1 MRNIRYLQ
9 QGMSMIEVMIIVIII
24 AILAA
29 VAIPSMQSLFAKADL
44 NAYVDKVR
52 SSVKL
57 AKNEAV
63 RRGVN
68 VNVCSRDSNNV
79 VCGDENDWAN
89 GLIVFFSDTL
99 ITTGANATLIF
110 QSDIDDALNVTA
122 AFSLMGFNS
131 RGVMASDVSMVVNP
145 DDCSRNSYLIVISAL
160 GVVDVD
166 EQACA

>member
-29 VAIPSMQSLFAKADL
+29 VAIPSMQSLFANADL
-44 NAYVDKVR
+44 NSFIDNVK

-57 AKNEAV
+57 AKNEAL
-63 RRGVN
+63 RRGVS
-68 VNVCSRDSNNV
+68 VNVCSKDPDSV
-79 VCGDENDWAN
+79 ACGGAADWAN
-89 GLIVFFSDTL
+89 GLIVYFSNTL
-99 ITTGANATLIF
+99 VSSGANATLI
-110 QSDIDDALNVTA
+110 QYSEINDALNVTA
-122 AFSLMGFNS
+122 AFGEISFNS
-131 RGVMASDVSMVVNP
+131 RGVMTSGVSMVVNP
-145 DDCSRNSYLIVISAL
+145 DDCSRNAYAIAISAL